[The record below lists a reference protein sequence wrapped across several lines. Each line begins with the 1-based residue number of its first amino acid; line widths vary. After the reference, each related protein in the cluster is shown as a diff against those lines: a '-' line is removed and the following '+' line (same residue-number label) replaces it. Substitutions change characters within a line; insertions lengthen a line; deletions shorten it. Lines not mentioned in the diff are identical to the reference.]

1 MRPKYR
7 NQKPTYLSIRRS
19 LIVNH
24 AVLGST
30 EATRPHI
37 ARSALF
43 ARPAAAKAVT
53 VDANCL
59 YSDD

>member
-43 ARPAAAKAVT
+43 ARPTAAKAIA
-53 VDANCL
+53 VDAHL
-59 YSDD
+59 YVND